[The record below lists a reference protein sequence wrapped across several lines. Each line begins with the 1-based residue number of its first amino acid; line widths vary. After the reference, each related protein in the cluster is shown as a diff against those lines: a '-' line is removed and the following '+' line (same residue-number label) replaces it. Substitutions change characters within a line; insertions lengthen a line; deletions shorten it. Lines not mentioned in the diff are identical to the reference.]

1 MTNAMSCEC
10 CAALTAS
17 RDVMTLC
24 GIALRGE
31 VVVIRLVP
39 FRCRPCLFV
48 VYVNAYCFVPS
59 LIVRSQE
66 Q

>member
-1 MTNAMSCEC
+1 MTNTRSCEC
-10 CAALTAS
+10 CAALIAS
-17 RDVMTLC
+17 RNVMTLR
-24 GIALRGE
+24 GIALREE
-31 VVVIRLVP
+31 VMVIRLVP